1 MGRFT
6 KRAIVATVAMALASA
21 SPAFG
26 DDSLGVDIEDLPP
39 LPEDEVA
46 DQQVLD
52 RALER
57 GTQVDEYVVLGAS
70 KREQSLG
77 DVASAV
83 TVITGTQL
91 RRFGHRNLA
100 EALRTVVGVYITDDR
115 MIERVG
121 IRGVQI
127 LGDPN
132 TRILV
137 LIDGATVNEP
147 WRQYV
152 SAGYALPVH
161 IDDVARIEVIRGPV
175 SSVYGTNAFL
185 GIINIVTLG
194 AGEDGVHVF
203 ERMGASTYGG
213 ADLVAG
219 FGYGAVDRR
228 VRGTVSYGSPGAEA
242 IDMGAFRTEAD
253 GQSTLSGA
261 LSVDYDRL
269 FFQARAVR
277 RARELPGA
285 PYNSATGSG
294 DNGNVDLHVLAEV
307 GYTQD
312 LTDAVELTSR
322 AYVNRYRFENTLE
335 FDGGTGFD
343 SVGDALWYGAELRA
357 LAELLDAERLSATVG
372 ASTEF
377 NQTESSSFYTSTP
390 GDAHDVDTDFNIAG
404 VYAELSSSPLS
415 WIAATVGL
423 RYDQNSIFENNLS
436 TRAALFVRRDR
447 SYGLKL
453 LYAEGFRNPSIFEAF
468 YEDADD
474 DDPGVAPGPRYR
486 QSGQDLFPELI
497 TSYEVVG
504 WIRPEPGA
512 NIRVSAW
519 RWDLERLIEKR
530 RVLDPTFNPP
540 RPRLQFHNIFRLRSQ
555 GVEVEGRYRD
565 ATGWLAFANAT
576 VAIVERNPDILAE
589 DAENSPVFTANAGV
603 SSPLIRELFHASTEL
618 AFVGARDTR
627 DDGVTTDPYL
637 LWNAVLH
644 APDFRAKW
652 DLTFGIRNILGIRE
666 QVPAQIDYDRVD
678 YNTNDPTRTDIF
690 VIPGAGREVFVRVG
704 YRGSFLPES
713 AN

>member
-1 MGRFT
+1 V
-6 KRAIVATVAMALASA
+6 IVAMCAIAVAAV
-21 SPAFG
+21 SPAFA
-26 DDSLGVDIEDLPP
+26 DEPLGVDVDDLPP
-39 LPEDEVA
+39 LPEDETA
-46 DQQVLD
+46 DQQVLE

-57 GTQVDEYVVLGAS
+57 GTQVEDTVVLGAS

-91 RRFGHRNLA
+91 RRFGHRTVA

-115 MIERVG
+115 MMERVG

-137 LIDGATVNEP
+137 LIDGSTVNEP

-152 SAGYALPVH
+152 STGHALPVH

-175 SSVYGTNAFL
+175 SSIYGTNAFL
-185 GIINIVTLG
+185 GIINIVTMG
-194 AGEDGVHVF
+194 ADEEGAHVF
-203 ERMGASTYGG
+203 ARGSGSSDIGFDT
-213 ADLVAG
+213 VAG

-228 VRGTVSYGSPGAEA
+228 VRGSVSFTSPGGES
-242 IDMGAFRTEAD
+242 IGIGDSFETNAD
-253 GQSTLSGA
+253 DQNALTGA
-261 LSVDYDRL
+261 LSVHYDRL

-285 PYNSATGSG
+285 PYNSAIGSH
-294 DNGNVDLHVLAEV
+294 DNRNVDSHVLGEV

-312 LTDAVELTSR
+312 LTESVELTTR
-322 AYVNRYRFENTLE
+322 AYVSRYRFENTLE
-335 FDGGTGFD
+335 FDGGDGFD
-343 SVGDALWYGAELRA
+343 SIGDALWYGAELRA
-357 LAELLDAERLSATVG
+357 LSELLDDDRLSATVG

-377 NQTESSSFYTSTP
+377 NQTESSAFYTSTP
-390 GDAHDVDTDFNIAG
+390 GQAFEVDTDFNIAG

-415 WIAATVGL
+415 WLAGTVGL
-423 RYDQNSIFENNLS
+423 RYDQSSIFENNLS
-436 TRAALFVRRDR
+436 TRAALFLRRDT
-447 SYGLKL
+447 SYGVKL

-468 YEDADD
+468 YEDGAD
-474 DDPGVAPGPRYR
+474 DDPGTAPGPRYR

-504 WIRPEPGA
+504 WLRPAPGT
-512 NIRVSAW
+512 NLRVSAW

-555 GVEVEGRYRD
+555 GLEIEGSYRD
-565 ATGWLAFANAT
+565 AAGWLGFANAT
-576 VAIVERNPDILAE
+576 IAIVERNPDILAE
-589 DAENSPVFTANAGV
+589 DAENAPVFTANAGV
-603 SSPLIRELFHASTEL
+603 SSPLIRELFHASTEV
-618 AFVGARDTR
+618 AFVGPRDTR
-627 DDGVTTDPYL
+627 DVGVTTDPFL

-644 APDFRAKW
+644 APEVRDNW
-652 DLTFGIRNILGIRE
+652 DITLGVRNILGIRE

-690 VIPGAGREVFVRVG
+690 LIPGAGREFFVRVG
-704 YRGSFLPES
+704 YRGSFVPS
-713 AN
+713 AAP